1 MTMTPNIV
9 AFAINLFIFLLAQ
22 KWAKIKFLKFT
33 NVVPNSL
40 LRYYWY

>member
-9 AFAINLFIFLLAQ
+9 AFSIYLFIFLLAQ

-33 NVVPNSL
+33 NVVSNS